1 MVKIRCRIRPMT
13 ARGDPWQPSHSL
25 GVAVIGHG
33 YWELNLVRDFAD
45 LNSARIGLYR
55 RHRHPGC
62 RAARPGD
69 RRPGLLLSRVIQ
81 RMDQKARSKRP

>member
-1 MVKIRCRIRPMT
+1 MT

-33 YWELNLVRDFAD
+33 YWELNLVRNFAD
-45 LNSARIGLYR
+45 LNSARDRSIG
-55 RHRHPGC
+55 
-62 RAARPGD
+62 RPGD
-69 RRPGLLLSRVIQ
+69 RCPGPLLSSVIQ

>member
-1 MVKIRCRIRPMT
+1 MT

-55 RHRHPGC
+55 RHRHPGSC
-62 RAARPGD
+62 WAPW
-69 RRPGLLLSRVIQ
+69 
-81 RMDQKARSKRP
+81 

>member
-1 MVKIRCRIRPMT
+1 MT

-45 LNSARIGLYR
+45 LNSARDRSLSAPSSPRVVLGALVIGVPARYCRSVIR
-55 RHRHPGC
+55 RR
-62 RAARPGD
+62 
-69 RRPGLLLSRVIQ
+69 
-81 RMDQKARSKRP
+81 DQETRSKRP